1 MRMRKITTNYTVFF
15 IVFVNLAISDKLLS
29 RNPHAADKEAAS
41 VKRIII
47 IAFYM
52 AGSIFWCSIVIVYH
66 YTEHLGVLK
75 NLIKACPCVQL
86 VPRDHQ
92 IY

>member
-15 IVFVNLAISDKLLS
+15 FTVFVNLAISDKLLA
-29 RNPHAADKEAAS
+29 RNPRAADEVAES

-52 AGSIFWCSIVIVYH
+52 AGSIFWCSIVILIY
-66 YTEHLGVLK
+66 
-75 NLIKACPCVQL
+75 NLFTTT
-86 VPRDHQ
+86 RST
-92 IY
+92 